1 MNDNNNNKTK
11 LELEVNVPT
20 KVKLLQDQPATGT
33 SQYGD
38 WWLYN
43 VLANGQEKS
52 FFAPEQVVEFI
63 SDNQLKKNSEI
74 EITKKLVKNGKK
86 NVTDFE
92 ISIVQNGIAKR
103 NGSPGANGEHE
114 LPSTDEQYQVSPEF
128 QTMLQSMNEALMLR
142 DKLGGDVDVSKI
154 GITLFLTRIKS

>member
-1 MNDNNNNKTK
+1 MNENNNNKPK
-11 LELEVNVPT
+11 LELEVNV
-20 KVKLLQDQPATGT
+20 KKKIKLLQDKAATGV
-33 SQYGD
+33 SSYGK

-43 VLANGQEKS
+43 VLSNDQEQS

-63 SDNQLKKNSEI
+63 SENQLKKNSEL

-92 ISIVQNGIAKR
+92 ISIVQNGAAKG
-103 NGSPGANGEHE
+103 NPGSNGEPE
-114 LPSTDEQYQVSPEF
+114 LPSSDEQYQVSSEF
-128 QTMLQSMNEALMLR
+128 KTMLHSMNEALMLR

-154 GITLFLTRIKS
+154 GITLFLTKIKS

>member
-1 MNDNNNNKTK
+1 MNGNNKPK
-11 LELEVNVPT
+11 LELQVNVPT

-43 VLANGQEKS
+43 VLSNNQEQS
-52 FFAPEQVVEFI
+52 FFADEKVVNFI
-63 SDNQLKKNSEI
+63 SENNLKRNSEL
-74 EITKKLVKNGKK
+74 EITKKLIKNGKK

-92 ISIVQNGIAKR
+92 ISIVQNGTAQG
-103 NGSPGANGEHE
+103 NGNPGANGEHE
-114 LPSTDEQYQVSPEF
+114 LPSGEEQFQVSPEF

-154 GITLFLTRIKS
+154 GITLFLTKIKS